1 MSAERS
7 SLGNYRQDDRGRDG
21 HRDGERREDNSDH
34 QYASVGTAVMPV
46 NVLNLTNSV
55 YYPARFRAAIFA
67 TAVSAGGSSNS
78 LRFSDLPG
86 ITSSGS
92 SP

>member
-1 MSAERS
+1 
-7 SLGNYRQDDRGRDG
+7 
-21 HRDGERREDNSDH
+21 
-34 QYASVGTAVMPV
+34 MPV